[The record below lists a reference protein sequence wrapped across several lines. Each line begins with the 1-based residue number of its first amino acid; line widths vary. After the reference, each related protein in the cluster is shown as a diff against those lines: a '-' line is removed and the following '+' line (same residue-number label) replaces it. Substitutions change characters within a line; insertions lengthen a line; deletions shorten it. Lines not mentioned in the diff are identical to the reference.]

1 MRKSRKCFPK
11 KTFQQTNKAFKGLEC
26 KVSSASLVILFSHDS
41 FSFLLKSIAALASIQ
56 PALALCM
63 AWIHRHVSS
72 RTAWT
77 GKCYIIL
84 IHMNPGSLTSCF
96 SL

>member
-1 MRKSRKCFPK
+1 VLSKKNFP
-11 KTFQQTNKAFKGLEC
+11 TNKQGFKGLEC
-26 KVSSASLVILFSHDS
+26 KVSSPSLVILFSHDS
-41 FSFLLKSIAALASIQ
+41 FSFLLKSIASMASIQ
-56 PALALCM
+56 PVLALCM

-77 GKCYIIL
+77 EKCYIIL

-96 SL
+96 SLCSH